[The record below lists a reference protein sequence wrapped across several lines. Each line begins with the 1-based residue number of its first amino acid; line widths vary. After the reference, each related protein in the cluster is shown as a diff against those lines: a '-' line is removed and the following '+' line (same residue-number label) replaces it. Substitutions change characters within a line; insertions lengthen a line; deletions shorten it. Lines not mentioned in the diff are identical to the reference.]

1 MNHPE
6 FHYAKVK
13 EMHNGVVRVRGNGN
27 SVNLLRMEG
36 GFVGVVLVGS
46 CVIFGILFSV
56 ISYGENGLFESV
68 KIGLGVFLFFIAF
81 ILLLTGL
88 VSGLIS
94 SLRLLGNY
102 YQKYWDDFTF
112 DGVTVVSRKF
122 QIDASEITF
131 VRPRVGQ
138 SGDDV
143 EFSASVRSGPKGG
156 RELGRIVV
164 DGFDVANMVEYLS
177 SLFGVP
183 LDEEEL
189 EKFLKKEGITAQE
202 EYHIGKEEDK
212 VWNRRYG
219 VAQLGTATLIVAILH
234 SFFGTTISG
243 LLIALILNFAIVH
256 NIMDYL
262 HTKAVENA
270 IATEKNAKEA

>member
-1 MNHPE
+1 MILRNVNLRPNDMSPPE
-6 FHYAKVK
+6 FRLAKVK
-13 EMHNGVVRVRGNGN
+13 EMHNGVVRVKGNAN
-27 SVNLLRMEG
+27 SINLLRMDG
-36 GFVGVVLVGS
+36 GLVGGVLVGF
-46 CVIFGILFSV
+46 CVILSVFFSV
-56 ISYGENGLFESV
+56 MEYRENGLLESAKV
-68 KIGLGVFLFFIAF
+68 GLGVFLFFLAF
-81 ILLLTGL
+81 ILILTGL

-112 DGVTVVSRKF
+112 DGVTVKSRRF

-131 VRPRVGQ
+131 VRPRVGK

-164 DGFDVANMVEYLS
+164 DGFDIANMVDYLS

-189 EKFLKKEGITAQE
+189 EKFLKKEGIMPE
-202 EYHIGKEEDK
+202 
-212 VWNRRYG
+212 
-219 VAQLGTATLIVAILH
+219 
-234 SFFGTTISG
+234 
-243 LLIALILNFAIVH
+243 
-256 NIMDYL
+256 
-262 HTKAVENA
+262 
-270 IATEKNAKEA
+270 

>member
-1 MNHPE
+1 MNPPE
-6 FHYAKVK
+6 FHYAEVK
-13 EMHNGVVRVRGNGN
+13 EMHNGVVRVRGNAN
-27 SVNLLRMEG
+27 SVNLLRMDG
-36 GFVGVVLVGS
+36 GFGGVVLVGS
-46 CVIFGILFSV
+46 CVIGGIFFSV
-56 ISYGENGLFESV
+56 MTYGENGLFESV
-68 KIGLGVFLFFIAF
+68 KIGFGVFLFFIAF

-94 SLRLLGNY
+94 SLRMLGNY

-138 SGDDV
+138 RGDDV

-164 DGFDVANMVEYLS
+164 DGFDVANMVKYLS

-183 LDEEEL
+183 LDEGGL
-189 EKFLKKEGITAQE
+189 EKFLKKQGITPE
-202 EYHIGKEEDK
+202 
-212 VWNRRYG
+212 
-219 VAQLGTATLIVAILH
+219 
-234 SFFGTTISG
+234 
-243 LLIALILNFAIVH
+243 
-256 NIMDYL
+256 
-262 HTKAVENA
+262 
-270 IATEKNAKEA
+270 

>member
-1 MNHPE
+1 MILRNVNLRPNDMSPPE
-6 FHYAKVK
+6 FRLAKVK
-13 EMHNGVVRVRGNGN
+13 EMHNGVVRVRGNAN

-36 GFVGVVLVGS
+36 GLVGVFLGGF
-46 CVIFGILFSV
+46 CVILSVFFSV
-56 ISYGENGLFESV
+56 MEYRENGLLESAMV
-68 KIGLGVFLFFIAF
+68 GLVVFLFFLAF

-112 DGVTVVSRKF
+112 DGVTVKSRRF

-131 VRPRVGQ
+131 VRPRVGK
-138 SGDDV
+138 SGDEI

-164 DGFDVANMVEYLS
+164 DGFDIANMVDYLS

-189 EKFLKKEGITAQE
+189 EKFLKKEGITPE
-202 EYHIGKEEDK
+202 
-212 VWNRRYG
+212 
-219 VAQLGTATLIVAILH
+219 
-234 SFFGTTISG
+234 
-243 LLIALILNFAIVH
+243 
-256 NIMDYL
+256 
-262 HTKAVENA
+262 
-270 IATEKNAKEA
+270 

>member
-1 MNHPE
+1 MNPPE
-6 FHYAKVK
+6 FHYAEVK
-13 EMHNGVVRVRGNGN
+13 EMHNGVVRVRGNAN
-27 SVNLLRMEG
+27 SVNLLRMDG
-36 GFVGVVLVGS
+36 GFGGVVLVGS
-46 CVIFGILFSV
+46 CVIGGIFFSV
-56 ISYGENGLFESV
+56 MSYGENGLFESV

-94 SLRLLGNY
+94 SLRMLGNY

-164 DGFDVANMVEYLS
+164 YGLDVANMVEYLS

-189 EKFLKKEGITAQE
+189 EKFLKKQGITPE
-202 EYHIGKEEDK
+202 
-212 VWNRRYG
+212 
-219 VAQLGTATLIVAILH
+219 
-234 SFFGTTISG
+234 
-243 LLIALILNFAIVH
+243 
-256 NIMDYL
+256 
-262 HTKAVENA
+262 
-270 IATEKNAKEA
+270 

>member
-1 MNHPE
+1 MLRRVNLRPNDMNPHE
-6 FHYAKVK
+6 FHLAKVK
-13 EMHNGVVRVRGNGN
+13 EMHNGVVRVKGNAN
-27 SVNLLRMEG
+27 SVNLLRMDGGLVGAFLG
-36 GFVGVVLVGS
+36 GFCILAGIFTFFSELNNDDSGV
-46 CVIFGILFSV
+46 
-56 ISYGENGLFESV
+56 FESAKV
-68 KIGLGVFLFFIAF
+68 GLGVFLFFTAF

-88 VSGLIS
+88 VSGLVS
-94 SLRLLGNY
+94 SLRMLGNY

-112 DGVTVVSRKF
+112 DGVTVKSSRF

-164 DGFDVANMVEYLS
+164 DGFDIADMVEYLS

-189 EKFLKKEGITAQE
+189 EKFLKKEGITP
-202 EYHIGKEEDK
+202 K
-212 VWNRRYG
+212 
-219 VAQLGTATLIVAILH
+219 
-234 SFFGTTISG
+234 
-243 LLIALILNFAIVH
+243 
-256 NIMDYL
+256 
-262 HTKAVENA
+262 
-270 IATEKNAKEA
+270 